1 MTLHKL
7 LTDRE
12 TRAFDAPALAVNLDQ
27 KMYNVADGLV
37 RARAV
42 QACDFDVRRLPV
54 HRTRRWSVRRKVE
67 LHFDD
72 LALDAAFQSFRV
84 DEGVVLLTAPGLFVY
99 AGGSN
104 KGDYT
109 SCYFNIW
116 AESLARAAEG
126 IARLEAVAGDHLM
139 KDETFTID
147 WQFTNSAGELRSS
160 CFQEL
165 ADPEL
170 LNEAYPSLGAS
181 VNEFVAAYLAA
192 PECVLILLGPP
203 GTGKT
208 RLVRAILAAITRRK
222 GENAEVM
229 YTADKRALSSDEIFV
244 QFITGTHDAFVV
256 EDSDLLLTARTS
268 GNEDMHR
275 FLATADGVARS
286 QGRKIIF
293 TTNLPNVTDIDEAL
307 IRPGRCYA
315 IRNLRNLTPDE
326 ARALARR
333 LSAGDA
339 VRLARAEQGLFA
351 APAKSYSVAQVY
363 RACNAAT
370 SG

>member
-7 LTDRE
+7 LTDRDA
-12 TRAFDAPALAVNLDQ
+12 RAFDAPDLTVTLDAD
-27 KMYNVADGLV
+27 MCHVADSLV

-54 HRTRRWSVRRKVE
+54 HRTRRWSVRRKLE

-72 LALDAAFQSFRV
+72 LALDAAFQSHRV
-84 DEGVVLLTAPGLFVY
+84 DEGVVLLTAPGLFIY
-99 AGGSN
+99 AGGAN
-104 KGDYT
+104 KADYT

-116 AESLARAAEG
+116 AESAARAAEG
-126 IARLEAVAGDHLM
+126 IARLELIAGEHLM
-139 KDETFTID
+139 QDETFTID
-147 WQFTNSAGELRSS
+147 WQFTNAAGELRST

-165 ADPEL
+165 ADPQL
-170 LNEAYPSLGAS
+170 LDEAYPSLGVA
-181 VNEFVAAYLAA
+181 VNDFVAAFLAA

-222 GENAEVM
+222 CRSAKVM

-244 QFITGTHDAFVV
+244 QFITGTHDAFVI

-333 LSAGDA
+333 LCGGDES
-339 VRLARAEQGLFA
+339 RLAKVDGSLFA
-351 APAKSYSVAQVY
+351 AAAKSYSVAQVY
-363 RACNAAT
+363 RACAI
-370 SG
+370 